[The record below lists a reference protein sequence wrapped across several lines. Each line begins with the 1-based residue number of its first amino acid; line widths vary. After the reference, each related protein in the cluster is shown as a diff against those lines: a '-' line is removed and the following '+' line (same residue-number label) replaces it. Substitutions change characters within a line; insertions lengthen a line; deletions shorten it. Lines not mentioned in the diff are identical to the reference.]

1 MFTPTRWRC
10 RATALGLTAWISAW
24 VHAGCPAT
32 VTLSG
37 YQLVA
42 TYSLPSSTLSG
53 ASAVAWNWDSDTLLI
68 LPDSGAVLVM
78 VSKTGVVLSQMAMK
92 NFADTEGLTY
102 MGGGTYALT
111 EERLGRAYK
120 FTYVAGGTL
129 DRSTLQSIAIGPNT
143 GTNDGSEGVSFDPR
157 DGSWVSIK
165 EKNPENVYRVNG
177 SFATGVSTYTDLFP
191 TASLGV
197 NDIADVL
204 VLATVPAV
212 AAGPDANN
220 LLLLSQ
226 SSERLLKVSRTGQ
239 ILGTLSLTSLATNP
253 EGVTMDGDQRLYICS
268 DSTSPKLYVYAPPAS
283 DLCTCPSD
291 LDGDGTVG
299 PGDVAYAL
307 LEFGPC
313 PGSAADLDRNGLCD
327 FGDVSLLLLDAG
339 PCP

>member
-1 MFTPTRWRC
+1 M
-10 RATALGLTAWISAW
+10 AAQAD
-24 VHAGCPAT
+24 CPAK

-37 YQLVA
+37 YQLIA
-42 TYSLPSSTLSG
+42 TYSLPPATLSG

-68 LPDSGAVLVM
+68 LPDSGLVMVM
-78 VSKTGVVLSQMAMK
+78 VSKTGVVLSQMTMK
-92 NFADTEGLTY
+92 NFSDTEGLTY
-102 MGGGTYALT
+102 MGGGTYALS

-165 EKNPENVYRVNG
+165 EKNPENVYRVTG
-177 SFATGVSTYTDLFP
+177 SFATGASTYTDLFA
-191 TASLGV
+191 TAQLGV

-204 VLATVPAV
+204 VLATVPGV
-212 AAGPDANN
+212 VDGPDANN
-220 LLLLSQ
+220 LLVLSQ

-253 EGVTMDGDQRLYICS
+253 EGVTMDASQRLYICS
-268 DSTSPKLYVYAPPAS
+268 DSTSPKLYVYAPAAS

-291 LDGDGTVG
+291 IDGDGVVG
-299 PGDVAYAL
+299 SGDLAL
-307 LEFGPC
+307 TLLDFGPC
-313 PGSAADLDRNGLCD
+313 SGSAADLDHNGVCD
-327 FGDVSLLLLDAG
+327 SGDVSMILIDFG
-339 PCP
+339 SCP

>member
-1 MFTPTRWRC
+1 M
-10 RATALGLTAWISAW
+10 RAT
-24 VHAGCPAT
+24 AGCPAT

-42 TYSLPSSTLSG
+42 TYSLPSATLSG

-68 LPDSGAVLVM
+68 LPDSGAVMVM
-78 VSKTGVVLSQMAMK
+78 VSKTGVVLSQMTMR

-129 DRSTLQSIAIGPNT
+129 DRGTLPSIAIGPNT

-165 EKNPENVYRVNG
+165 EKNPENVYRVTG
-177 SFATGVSTYTDLFP
+177 SFASGASTYTDLFA

-197 NDIADVL
+197 SDIADVL
-204 VLATVPAV
+204 VLADVPGV
-212 AAGPDANN
+212 ADGPDGDN

-226 SSERLLKVSRTGQ
+226 ASERLLKVSRTGQ
-239 ILGTLSLTSLATNP
+239 VLGTLSLTGLATNP
-253 EGVTMDGDQRLYICS
+253 EGVTMDREQRLYICS
-268 DSTSPKLYVYAPPAS
+268 DSTSPRLYVYAPPAS
-283 DLCTCPSD
+283 DLCSCPSD

-299 PGDVAYAL
+299 SGDVAWEL

-313 PGSAADLDRNGLCD
+313 PGSVADLDRNGRCD

>member
-1 MFTPTRWRC
+1 M
-10 RATALGLTAWISAW
+10 ATQAD
-24 VHAGCPAT
+24 CPAK

-37 YQLVA
+37 YQLIA
-42 TYSLPSSTLSG
+42 TYSLPSATLSG

-68 LPDSGAVLVM
+68 LPDSGLVMVM
-78 VSKTGVVLSQMAMK
+78 VSKTGAVLSQMTMK

-102 MGGGTYALT
+102 MGGGTYALS

-129 DRSTLQSIAIGPNT
+129 DRNTLQSITIGPNT

-165 EKNPENVYRVNG
+165 EKNPQNVYRVTG
-177 SFATGVSTYTDLFP
+177 SFATGASTYTDLFA
-191 TASLGV
+191 TAQLGV

-204 VLATVPAV
+204 VLATVPSV
-212 AAGPDANN
+212 VDGPDANN

-226 SSERLLKVSRTGQ
+226 SSQRLLKVSRTGQ

-253 EGVTMDGDQRLYICS
+253 EGVTMDASQRLYICS
-268 DSTSPKLYVYAPPAS
+268 DSTAPKLYVYAPPAS

-291 LDGDGTVG
+291 IDGDGVVG
-299 PGDVAYAL
+299 SGDLAL
-307 LEFGPC
+307 TLLDFGPC
-313 PGSAADLDRNGLCD
+313 SGSAADLDHNGVCDSADVSMILID
-327 FGDVSLLLLDAG
+327 FGS
-339 PCP
+339 CP